1 MDDFREWLS
10 DNLRYFMLGG
20 AILLVLIV
28 LIVGIRACTGSGKK
42 SQDAED
48 QAQQEAQVTPSSTN
62 DNSQSADGEEEEV
75 QLTQA
80 EADVTALI
88 ENYYKAM
95 SDKDV
100 DTLGTLVDDLSPADE
115 SQITN
120 ASDYIERYEVSAV
133 YEKPGMDENS
143 YVVYASFQYYCQ
155 GITTAV
161 PALSQFYVV
170 KGEDGTLKISN
181 SAESDSSISAYM
193 TKLKAEAD
201 VQQLLSD
208 VKDAYDKAQTDDPE
222 LKEFLA
228 GLGEDD
234 DTATADSE
242 QDMVVAN
249 DECNVRDTPNG
260 DIIGG
265 LSVGDTVVKLGVE
278 DDWVK
283 IEYEGEEAYVY
294 GTLVDD
300 AE

>member
-1 MDDFREWLS
+1 
-10 DNLRYFMLGG
+10 
-20 AILLVLIV
+20 
-28 LIVGIRACTGSGKK
+28 
-42 SQDAED
+42 
-48 QAQQEAQVTPSSTN
+48 
-62 DNSQSADGEEEEV
+62 
-75 QLTQA
+75 
-80 EADVTALI
+80 
-88 ENYYKAM
+88 
-95 SDKDV
+95 
-100 DTLGTLVDDLSPADE
+100 
-115 SQITN
+115 
-120 ASDYIERYEVSAV
+120 
-133 YEKPGMDENS
+133 
-143 YVVYASFQYYCQ
+143 
-155 GITTAV
+155 
-161 PALSQFYVV
+161 
-170 KGEDGTLKISN
+170 
-181 SAESDSSISAYM
+181 
-193 TKLKAEAD
+193 
-201 VQQLLSD
+201 